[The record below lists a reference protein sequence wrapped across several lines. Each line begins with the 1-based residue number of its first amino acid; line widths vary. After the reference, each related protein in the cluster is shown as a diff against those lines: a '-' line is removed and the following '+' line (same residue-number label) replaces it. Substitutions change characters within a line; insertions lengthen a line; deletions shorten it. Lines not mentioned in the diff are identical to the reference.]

1 MLKLENLKNKYM
13 SKNSPK
19 QNVECLKEWL
29 AFMKFKPKFNKLYS
43 NNAHNSIGEVMKR
56 NSK

>member
-1 MLKLENLKNKYM
+1 M

-29 AFMKFKPKFNKLYS
+29 AFMKLKPKSSKPYN
-43 NNAHNSIGEVMKR
+43 NNAHNSIGEVIKR
-56 NSK
+56 KSK

>member
-1 MLKLENLKNKYM
+1 M

-29 AFMKFKPKFNKLYS
+29 SFMKFKPKSNKLHI